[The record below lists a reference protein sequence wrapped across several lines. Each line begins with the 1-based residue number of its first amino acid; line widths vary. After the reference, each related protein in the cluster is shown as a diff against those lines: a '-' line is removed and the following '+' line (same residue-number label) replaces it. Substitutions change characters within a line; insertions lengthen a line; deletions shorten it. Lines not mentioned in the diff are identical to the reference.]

1 MKTFFT
7 ITALILSLGLAIY
20 AAMSRIDRGEDGK
33 SRREWPAALAVA
45 AAIVIAGILVFEG
58 SGNGKP
64 ETEAAPE
71 TVSVYDTLGTV
82 RFQGNAYYVVKEI
95 TDTTGFLILYKK

>member
-58 SGNGKP
+58 TKNDKP
-64 ETEAAPE
+64 EAESAPE
-71 TVSVYDTLGTV
+71 AVAAYDTLGTV
-82 RFQGNAYYVVKEI
+82 RFQGNAYLVVKYI
-95 TDTTGFLILYKK
+95 SDTTGVLILHKK